1 MKLTWEP
8 EGSRGSLALV
18 GKGVTYDSGG
28 LNIKPGSSMATMKYD
43 MGGAAAVIA
52 ATFAIADLG
61 LPVRVTTY
69 APMAENMPSGKAMR
83 PGDVL
88 TIHSG
93 KTVEVTNTDA
103 EGRLIL
109 ADALALA
116 VEDEPDLDRRRG
128 HPHRPLHRG
137 ARREGRR
144 ACSATTRPSP
154 RDLGGARPAAS

>member
-1 MKLTWEP
+1 
-8 EGSRGSLALV
+8 
-18 GKGVTYDSGG
+18 
-28 LNIKPGSSMATMKYD
+28 MATMKYD

-52 ATFAIADLG
+52 ATFADRRARAPG
-61 LPVRVTTY
+61 PVTTY
-69 APMAENMPSGKAMR
+69 APMAENMPSGTAMR

-88 TIHSG
+88 TMRSG

-116 VEDEPDLDRRRG
+116 VEDEPDADRRRR
-128 HPHRPLHRG
+128 HPHRSLHRG

-144 ACSATTRPSP
+144 RLRRRRDRRP
-154 RDLGGARPAAS
+154 R